1 MIPLVPVLMV
11 LAADPAPART
21 ADAILDDYAKAVG
34 GEDAFKRH
42 KTMHM
47 KRQVEL
53 KGMNMS
59 GTDERYATS
68 AGKSLSIVSL
78 PNIGSFRQG
87 SDGKVRWSEDP
98 INGLRVLAGAEDEEA
113 KVESTWNAELQ
124 LKKLYEK
131 VRVVPPP
138 EPPPAGKKY
147 ECVELTPK
155 LAQPAITCFDAQTHL
170 RVYQK
175 GTHATP
181 QGEIPYTV
189 KFSDWRDV
197 EGVKMPFS
205 EDTVAGPMNLSAT
218 VTEVKFDEKIDPKVF
233 TLPKPGK
240 KPAKPAPLPKP
251 APSEPPVAK
260 P

>member
-1 MIPLVPVLMV
+1 MTLLVLFL
-11 LAADPAPART
+11 LAAEPAPTRS

-34 GEDAFKRH
+34 GEQAWKKH
-42 KTMHM
+42 KTVRM
-47 KRQVEL
+47 KRQVEI

-59 GTDERYATS
+59 GTDERYATA
-68 AGKSLSIVSL
+68 AGKSLSVISL
-78 PNIGSFRQG
+78 PGIGSFRQG

-113 KVESTWNAELQ
+113 KVEATWNAELQ

-131 VRVVPPP
+131 VRSVPPP
-138 EPPPAGKKY
+138 EPPPAGKRY

-155 LAQPAITCFDAQTHL
+155 LAKPAVTCFDAESHL
-170 RVYQK
+170 RVFQK

-189 KFSDWRDV
+189 TFGDWREV
-197 EGVKMPFS
+197 EGIKMPFT
-205 EDTVAGPMNLSAT
+205 EDTVAGPMNLGAK
-218 VTEVKFDEKIDPKVF
+218 VTEVKFDEKVDGKLFV
-233 TLPKPGK
+233 LPKPGK
-240 KPAKPAPLPKP
+240 TPKAKPAVP
-251 APSEPPVAK
+251 ASKEPPVAK